1 MDIVNTLELIIP
13 KMRQQMF
20 QKRIYSLDVLYEAIE
35 EVGKYYSIKEIDIF
49 FAKLGIFLKSQEITE
64 LLHHCR
70 HSETQ
75 IDLIKLVYLFRTT
88 IPEDI
93 VDELNEI
100 FNILSN
106 GQASINLDE
115 LMKHLNEK
123 EHPQCE
129 LMKKDLQFIKD
140 SVIKGIKNIIGD
152 KTEILREEFLE
163 FHYNIFW
170 IMPDFQ
176 IEHFKRELPLMWGIR
191 RLR

>member
-35 EVGKYYSIKEIDIF
+35 EVGKYYPIKEIDIF
-49 FAKLGIFLKSQEITE
+49 FGKLGIFLKSQEITE

-70 HSETQ
+70 YSETQ
-75 IDLIKLVYLFRTT
+75 VDLIKFVYLFRTS

-93 VDELNEI
+93 VNELNEI

-106 GQASINLDE
+106 GQSSINIDE
-115 LMKHLNEK
+115 LIQHLNEK

-129 LMKKDLQFIKD
+129 LMKKNLQYIKD

-152 KTEILREEFLE
+152 KNDILREEFLE

-170 IMPDFQ
+170 VMPEYCHGNFRKK
-176 IEHFKRELPLMWGIR
+176 IAMMWNVQF
-191 RLR
+191 

>member
-35 EVGKYYSIKEIDIF
+35 EVGKYYPIKEIDIF
-49 FAKLGIFLKSQEITE
+49 FGKLGIFLKSQEITE

-70 HSETQ
+70 YSETQ
-75 IDLIKLVYLFRTT
+75 IDLIKLVYLFRTS

-106 GQASINLDE
+106 GQSTIDINE
-115 LMKHLNEK
+115 LIKNLNEK

-129 LMKKDLQFIKD
+129 LMKKNLQGVKD
-140 SVIKGIKNIIGD
+140 SVIKGIKNIIGN
-152 KTEILREEFLE
+152 KTNILREEFLE

-170 IMPDFQ
+170 VMPDYCHGNFR
-176 IEHFKRELPLMWGIR
+176 KRIATMWGVQF
-191 RLR
+191 

>member
-140 SVIKGIKNIIGD
+140 SVIKGIKNIVGD
-152 KTEILREEFLE
+152 KTEVLREEFLE
-163 FHYNIFW
+163 YHYNIFW
-170 IMPDFQ
+170 VMPEYCHGNFRKK
-176 IEHFKRELPLMWGIR
+176 IASMWNVQF
-191 RLR
+191 

>member
-70 HSETQ
+70 YSETQ

-115 LMKHLNEK
+115 LMKNLNEK

-129 LMKKDLQFIKD
+129 LMKKNLQYIKD

-152 KTEILREEFLE
+152 KNEILREEFLE

-170 IMPDFQ
+170 VMPEYCHGNFRKK
-176 IEHFKRELPLMWGIR
+176 IALMWNVQF
-191 RLR
+191 

>member
-115 LMKHLNEK
+115 
-123 EHPQCE
+123 
-129 LMKKDLQFIKD
+129 
-140 SVIKGIKNIIGD
+140 
-152 KTEILREEFLE
+152 
-163 FHYNIFW
+163 
-170 IMPDFQ
+170 
-176 IEHFKRELPLMWGIR
+176 
-191 RLR
+191 

>member
-35 EVGKYYSIKEIDIF
+35 EVGKYYPIKELDIF
-49 FAKLGIFLKSQEITE
+49 FAKFGIFLKSQEITE

-75 IDLIKLVYLFRTT
+75 IDLIKYVYLFRTT
-88 IPEDI
+88 IPTDI

-106 GQASINLDE
+106 GQSSINIDE
-115 LMKHLNEK
+115 LISHLNEK

-129 LMKKDLQFIKD
+129 LMKKNLQYIKD

-152 KTEILREEFLE
+152 KNEILREEFLE

-170 IMPDFQ
+170 VMPEYCHGNFRKK
-176 IEHFKRELPLMWGIR
+176 IALMWNVQF
-191 RLR
+191 

>member
-170 IMPDFQ
+170 VMPEYCHGNFRKK
-176 IEHFKRELPLMWGIR
+176 IASMWNIIF
-191 RLR
+191 

>member
-1 MDIVNTLELIIP
+1 
-13 KMRQQMF
+13 MF

-129 LMKKDLQFIKD
+129 LMKKNLQFIKD
-140 SVIKGIKNIIGD
+140 TVIKGFKNIIGD
-152 KTEILREEFLE
+152 KNEILREEFME

-170 IMPDFQ
+170 AMPEYCYGNFRRK
-176 IEHFKRELPLMWGIR
+176 IATMWNVHFD
-191 RLR
+191 

>member
-35 EVGKYYSIKEIDIF
+35 EVGKYYSIKELDIF
-49 FAKLGIFLKSQEITE
+49 LAKFGIFLKSQEITE

-70 HSETQ
+70 HSELQ
-75 IDLIKLVYLFRTT
+75 IDLIKYVYLFRTS

-106 GQASINLDE
+106 GQSSINIDE
-115 LMKHLNEK
+115 LISHLNEK

-129 LMKKDLQFIKD
+129 LMKKNLQYIKD

-152 KTEILREEFLE
+152 KNEILREEFLE

-170 IMPDFQ
+170 VMPEYCHGNFRKK
-176 IEHFKRELPLMWGIR
+176 IALMWNVQF
-191 RLR
+191 

>member
-170 IMPDFQ
+170 VMPEYCHGNFRKK
-176 IEHFKRELPLMWGIR
+176 IASMWNIR
-191 RLR
+191 F